1 MVSDFVEEQFL
12 WDSSDEACLMI
23 KTSREDYFRNKT
35 TRGGRKLSTLLSGYI
50 LKHKDCFCFTMRLLI
65 EKCHM
70 MI

>member
-35 TRGGRKLSTLLSGYI
+35 TRGGESCQHY
-50 LKHKDCFCFTMRLLI
+50 
-65 EKCHM
+65 
-70 MI
+70 